1 MKACL
6 VFILFIGISLSLGC
20 SRHYRS
26 YPLFMEQAQSCVETA
41 PDSALHYLSLLKDSI
56 GCEPEETQMY
66 YHLLT
71 IKAEDKLYTRHI
83 SDSLINLIVKFYN
96 EHGDKNKQIEAYYYQ
111 GSVYRDMNDA
121 PSALDAFHEVIS
133 RSKELSSAGKKQ
145 SADLMARTYNQMGT
159 LFAYQGLYDEALQA
173 NRESVNCYLAQG
185 KKDKIS
191 YALRDIARMYDAKHQ
206 KDSALHYY
214 QKAYRTALST
224 HSPHKAYIIWGEL
237 GSFYYYSLVKADSAK
252 RMLITALKHQPD
264 MANALLVLGDV
275 YRGENRW
282 DSACYYLHQAI
293 EYGDIYKQHS
303 AYRHL
308 SSIEIQKHNYPQA
321 ITYIRRA
328 QLLADSI
335 KKITRTEAIAKINSL
350 YNYQHIQKE
359 NYTLLLENEKKN
371 TFLWILGCISVVIM
385 GVAISVY
392 FHYKKKVQNTRLQM
406 HKLSKLKEEQ
416 ETMSMKAHE
425 ENICKIKELEQ
436 KQIETEPRVK
446 ELEQKLVEQEGEIT
460 EKETLLKAQK
470 EELEQAKALQ
480 NLLLAQKEELEA
492 KNKEIIACLKKQKVL
507 QDSLRQT
514 SIYHF
519 FHQACTKADSK
530 ITEEKWSEL
539 QKEVDT
545 AYPNFSKHLYEL
557 SPKLSVIELQIC
569 YLMKISIPPTHIA
582 IFTNRTKAAIS
593 NARTRLAKR
602 LLGEQNSTEK
612 LDAFISDLQ

>member
-1 MKACL
+1 MKAHL
-6 VFILFIGISLSLGC
+6 VFILFIGVSLSLGC
-20 SRHYRS
+20 SRHRP
-26 YPLFMEQAQSCVETA
+26 YPLFMEQAQSCMETA

-56 GCEPEETQMY
+56 RREPEETQMY

-71 IKAEDKLYTRHI
+71 IKAKDKLYTRHT

-96 EHGDKNKQIEAYYYQ
+96 KYGDKNKQIEAYYYQ

-159 LFAYQGLYDEALQA
+159 LFAYQGLYDESLQA

-191 YALRDIARMYDAKHQ
+191 YALRNIARMYDAKHQ

-214 QKAYRTALST
+214 QKAYRTALSVC
-224 HSPHKAYIIWGEL
+224 SPHKAYVILGEL
-237 GSFYYYSLVKADSAK
+237 GSFYYYNLAKADSAK
-252 RMLITALKHQPD
+252 QMLITALKHQPG

-282 DSACYYLHQAI
+282 DSAYYYLHQAI

-308 SSIEIQKHNYPQA
+308 SSIEIQKQNYPQA
-321 ITYIRRA
+321 ITYIQRA

-335 KKITRTEAIAKINSL
+335 KEITRTEAIAQINSL

-359 NYTLLLENEKKN
+359 NYTLLLKNEKKN
-371 TFLWILGCISVVIM
+371 ALSWILGCISLAIT
-385 GVAISVY
+385 GVAVGIY
-392 FHYKKKVQNTRLQM
+392 FYYRKKVQATRLQTYKYR
-406 HKLSKLKEEQ
+406 KLQEEQ
-416 ETMSMKAHE
+416 EAMSMKAHE
-425 ENICKIKELEQ
+425 ENIRKIKELEQ
-436 KQIETEPRVK
+436 KQRETEPRVK
-446 ELEQKLVEQEGEIT
+446 ELEQKSVKQEREIA
-460 EKETLLKAQK
+460 EKNTLLNAQK
-470 EELEQAKALQ
+470 EELEQAKAQ
-480 NLLLAQKEELEA
+480 QDLLLAQKEQLEA
-492 KNKEIIACLKKQKVL
+492 KNQEIIASLKTQRVL

-545 AYPNFSKHLYEL
+545 AYPNFSKCLYEL
-557 SPKLSVIELQIC
+557 YPKLSVVELQIC

-582 IFTNRTKAAIS
+582 IFTNRTKSAIS
-593 NARTRLAKR
+593 NARIRLAKR

-612 LDAFISDLQ
+612 LDTFISDLQ

>member
-20 SRHYRS
+20 SRHRP

-56 GCEPEETQMY
+56 WREPEETQMY

-71 IKAEDKLYTRHI
+71 IKAKDKLYIRHT
-83 SDSLINLIVKFYN
+83 SDSLVNLIVKYYN

-111 GSVYRDMNDA
+111 GSVYRDLHDA
-121 PSALDAFHEVIS
+121 PSALGAFHEVIS
-133 RSKELSSAGKKQ
+133 RSKELPAADRKQ

-159 LFAYQGLYDEALQA
+159 LFAYQGLYDESLQA

-214 QKAYRTALST
+214 RKAYRTVLSVR
-224 HSPHKAYIIWGEL
+224 SPHKAYRILGEL
-237 GSFYYYSLVKADSAK
+237 GSFYYYSLAKADSAK
-252 RMLITALKHQPD
+252 QMLITALNHQPD
-264 MANALLVLGDV
+264 MENALLVLGDV
-275 YRGENRW
+275 YRGEARW

-321 ITYIRRA
+321 ITYIQRA

-335 KKITRTEAIAKINSL
+335 KEITRTEAIAQINSL

-359 NYTLLLENEKKN
+359 NYTLLLKNEKKN
-371 TFLWILGCISVVIM
+371 ALSWILGCISLAIA
-385 GVAISVY
+385 GVAVGIY
-392 FHYKKKVQNTRLQM
+392 FYYRKKVQATRLQTY
-406 HKLSKLKEEQ
+406 KCNKLKEER
-416 ETMSMKAHE
+416 EAMSMEAHE
-425 ENICKIKELEQ
+425 ENIRKIK
-436 KQIETEPRVK
+436 
-446 ELEQKLVEQEGEIT
+446 
-460 EKETLLKAQK
+460 
-470 EELEQAKALQ
+470 ELEQAKALKD
-480 NLLLAQKEELEA
+480 LLLAQKEQLEA
-492 KNKEIIACLKKQKVL
+492 KNQEIIASLKKQKVL

-519 FHQACTKADSK
+519 FHQACTQADSK
-530 ITEEKWSEL
+530 MTEEKWSEL

-545 AYPNFSKHLYEL
+545 AYPNFSKCLYEL

-602 LLGEQNSTEK
+602 LLGEQSSTEE
-612 LDAFISDLQ
+612 LDALISDLQ

>member
-20 SRHYRS
+20 SRHRP
-26 YPLFMEQAQSCVETA
+26 YPLFMEQAQSCMETA
-41 PDSALHYLSLLKDSI
+41 PDSALHCLSLLKDSI
-56 GCEPEETQMY
+56 RREPEETQMY

-71 IKAEDKLYTRHI
+71 IKAKDKLYIRHT
-83 SDSLINLIVKFYN
+83 SDSLVNLIVKYYN
-96 EHGDKNKQIEAYYYQ
+96 EHSDKNKLIEAYYYQ
-111 GSVYRDMNDA
+111 GSVYRDLHDA

-133 RSKELSSAGKKQ
+133 RSKELPVADRKQ

-159 LFAYQGLYDEALQA
+159 LFAYQGLYDESLQA

-185 KKDKIS
+185 KKDKTP
-191 YALRDIARMYDAKHQ
+191 YPLRNIARMYDAKHQ

-214 QKAYRTALST
+214 QKAYRTALSAR
-224 HSPHKAYIIWGEL
+224 SPHKAYRILGEL
-237 GSFYYYSLVKADSAK
+237 GSFYYYSLAKADSAK
-252 RMLITALKHQPD
+252 QMLITALNHQPD

-275 YRGENRW
+275 YRGEARW
-282 DSACYYLHQAI
+282 DSACYYLHRAI

-308 SSIEIQKHNYPQA
+308 SSIEIQKHNAPQA
-321 ITYIRRA
+321 ITYIQQA

-335 KKITRTEAIAKINSL
+335 KEITRTEAIAQINSL

-359 NYTLLLENEKKN
+359 NYTLLLENEKEN
-371 TFLWILGCISVVIM
+371 ALSWILGCISLAIA
-385 GVAISVY
+385 GVAVGIY
-392 FHYKKKVQNTRLQM
+392 FYYRKKVQTILLQTY
-406 HKLSKLKEEQ
+406 KCNKLKEER
-416 ETMSMKAHE
+416 EAMSMEAHE
-425 ENICKIKELEQ
+425 ENIRKIK
-436 KQIETEPRVK
+436 
-446 ELEQKLVEQEGEIT
+446 
-460 EKETLLKAQK
+460 
-470 EELEQAKALQ
+470 ELEQAKALQ
-480 NLLLAQKEELEA
+480 DLLLAQKEQLEA
-492 KNKEIIACLKKQKVL
+492 KNQEIIASLKKQKVL

-519 FHQACTKADSK
+519 FHQACTQADSK
-530 ITEEKWSEL
+530 MTEEKWSEL

-545 AYPNFSKHLYEL
+545 AYPNFSKCLYEL

-602 LLGEQNSTEK
+602 LLGEQSSTEE
-612 LDAFISDLQ
+612 LDALISDLQ

>member
-56 GCEPEETQMY
+56 RCEPEETQMY

-96 EHGDKNKQIEAYYYQ
+96 KYGDKNKQMEAYYYQ
-111 GSVYRDMNDA
+111 GSVYRDLHDA

-133 RSKELSSAGKKQ
+133 RSKELSPADKKQ

-214 QKAYRTALST
+214 QKAYRTALSAR
-224 HSPHKAYIIWGEL
+224 SPHKAYRILGEL

-275 YRGENRW
+275 YRSENRW

-308 SSIEIQKHNYPQA
+308 SSIEIQKHNYPQTT
-321 ITYIRRA
+321 TYLRQA

-335 KKITRTEAIAKINSL
+335 KKITRTEAVAKINSL

-416 ETMSMKAHE
+416 EAMSMKAHE

-446 ELEQKLVEQEGEIT
+446 ELEQKLVEQEGKIT

-557 SPKLSVIELQIC
+557 FPKLSVIELQIC

>member
-20 SRHYRS
+20 SRHRP
-26 YPLFMEQAQSCVETA
+26 YPLFMEQAQSCMETA

-56 GCEPEETQMY
+56 RREPEETQMY

-71 IKAEDKLYTRHI
+71 IKAKDKLYTRHT

-96 EHGDKNKQIEAYYYQ
+96 KYGDKNKQIEAYYYQ

-159 LFAYQGLYDEALQA
+159 LFAYQGLYDESLQA

-191 YALRDIARMYDAKHQ
+191 YALRNIARMYDAKHQ

-214 QKAYRTALST
+214 QKAYRTALSVC
-224 HSPHKAYIIWGEL
+224 SPHKAYVILGEL
-237 GSFYYYSLVKADSAK
+237 GSFYYYNLAKADSAK
-252 RMLITALKHQPD
+252 QMLITALKHQPG

-303 AYRHL
+303 AYQHL
-308 SSIEIQKHNYPQA
+308 SSIEIQKQNYPQA
-321 ITYIRRA
+321 ITYIQRA

-335 KKITRTEAIAKINSL
+335 KEITRTEAIAQINSL

-359 NYTLLLENEKKN
+359 NYTLLLKNEKKN
-371 TFLWILGCISVVIM
+371 ALSWILGCISLAIT
-385 GVAISVY
+385 GVAVGIY
-392 FHYKKKVQNTRLQM
+392 FYYRKKVQATRLQTYKYR
-406 HKLSKLKEEQ
+406 KLQEEQ
-416 ETMSMKAHE
+416 EAMSMEAHE
-425 ENICKIKELEQ
+425 ENIRKIKELEQ
-436 KQIETEPRVK
+436 KS
-446 ELEQKLVEQEGEIT
+446 VEQEREIT

-470 EELEQAKALQ
+470 EELEQAKARQ

-492 KNKEIIACLKKQKVL
+492 KNKEIIASLKKQKVL
-507 QDSLRQT
+507 QGSLRQT

-612 LDAFISDLQ
+612 LDTFISDLQ

>member
-1 MKACL
+1 MLLMKACL

-20 SRHYRS
+20 SRHRP

-56 GCEPEETQMY
+56 WREPEETQMY

-71 IKAEDKLYTRHI
+71 IKAKDKLYIRHT
-83 SDSLINLIVKFYN
+83 SDSLVNLIVKYYN

-111 GSVYRDMNDA
+111 GSVYRDLHDA
-121 PSALDAFHEVIS
+121 PSALGAFHEVIS
-133 RSKELSSAGKKQ
+133 RSKELPAADRKQ

-159 LFAYQGLYDEALQA
+159 LFAYQGLYDESLQA

-214 QKAYRTALST
+214 RKAYRTVLSVR
-224 HSPHKAYIIWGEL
+224 SPHKAYRILGEL
-237 GSFYYYSLVKADSAK
+237 GSFYYYSLAKADSAK
-252 RMLITALKHQPD
+252 QMLITALNHQPD
-264 MANALLVLGDV
+264 MENALLVLGDV
-275 YRGENRW
+275 YRGEARW

-321 ITYIRRA
+321 ITYIQRA

-335 KKITRTEAIAKINSL
+335 KEITRTEAIAQINSL

-359 NYTLLLENEKKN
+359 NYTLLLKNEKKN
-371 TFLWILGCISVVIM
+371 ALSWILGCISLAIA
-385 GVAISVY
+385 GVAVGIY
-392 FHYKKKVQNTRLQM
+392 FYYRKKVQATRLQTY
-406 HKLSKLKEEQ
+406 KCNKLKEER
-416 ETMSMKAHE
+416 EAMSMEAHE
-425 ENICKIKELEQ
+425 ENIRKIK
-436 KQIETEPRVK
+436 
-446 ELEQKLVEQEGEIT
+446 
-460 EKETLLKAQK
+460 
-470 EELEQAKALQ
+470 ELEQAKALQ
-480 NLLLAQKEELEA
+480 DLLLAQKEQLEA
-492 KNKEIIACLKKQKVL
+492 KNQEIIASLKKQKVL

-519 FHQACTKADSK
+519 FHQACTQADSK
-530 ITEEKWSEL
+530 MTEEKWSEL

-545 AYPNFSKHLYEL
+545 AYPNFSKCLYEL

-602 LLGEQNSTEK
+602 LLGEQSSTEE
-612 LDAFISDLQ
+612 LDALISDLQ

>member
-1 MKACL
+1 MKAHL
-6 VFILFIGISLSLGC
+6 VFILFIGVSLSLGC
-20 SRHYRS
+20 SRHRP
-26 YPLFMEQAQSCVETA
+26 YPLFMEQAQSCMETA

-56 GCEPEETQMY
+56 RREPEETQMY

-71 IKAEDKLYTRHI
+71 IKAKDKLYTRHT

-96 EHGDKNKQIEAYYYQ
+96 KYGDKNKQIEAYYYQ

-159 LFAYQGLYDEALQA
+159 LFAYQGLYDESLQA

-185 KKDKIS
+185 KKGKIS

-214 QKAYRTALST
+214 QKAYRTALSV
-224 HSPHKAYIIWGEL
+224 HSPHKAYVILGEL
-237 GSFYYYSLVKADSAK
+237 GSFYYYNLTKADSAK
-252 RMLITALKHQPD
+252 QMLITALKHQPG

-321 ITYIRRA
+321 ITYIQRA

-335 KKITRTEAIAKINSL
+335 KEITRTEAIAQINSL

-359 NYTLLLENEKKN
+359 NYTLLLKNEKKN
-371 TFLWILGCISVVIM
+371 ALSWILGCISLAVT
-385 GVAISVY
+385 GVAVGIY
-392 FHYKKKVQNTRLQM
+392 FYYRKKVQATRLQTYKYR
-406 HKLSKLKEEQ
+406 KLQEEQ
-416 ETMSMKAHE
+416 EAMSMKAHE
-425 ENICKIKELEQ
+425 ENIRKIKELEQ
-436 KQIETEPRVK
+436 KQRETEPRVK
-446 ELEQKLVEQEGEIT
+446 ELEQKSVKQEREIA
-460 EKETLLKAQK
+460 EKNTLLNAQK
-470 EELEQAKALQ
+470 EELEQAKAQ
-480 NLLLAQKEELEA
+480 QDLLLAQKEQLEA
-492 KNKEIIACLKKQKVL
+492 KNQEIIASLKTQRVL

-545 AYPNFSKHLYEL
+545 AYPNFSKCLYEL
-557 SPKLSVIELQIC
+557 YPKLSVVELQIC

-593 NARTRLAKR
+593 NARIRLAKR

-612 LDAFISDLQ
+612 LDTFISDLQ

>member
-20 SRHYRS
+20 SRHRP
-26 YPLFMEQAQSCVETA
+26 YPLFMEQAQSCMETA
-41 PDSALHYLSLLKDSI
+41 PDSALHCLSLLKDSI
-56 GCEPEETQMY
+56 RREPEETQMY

-71 IKAEDKLYTRHI
+71 IKAKDKLYIRHT
-83 SDSLINLIVKFYN
+83 SDSLVNLIVKYYN

-133 RSKELSSAGKKQ
+133 RSKELPAADRKQ

-159 LFAYQGLYDEALQA
+159 LFAYQGLYDESLQA

-214 QKAYRTALST
+214 RKAYRTVLSVR
-224 HSPHKAYIIWGEL
+224 SPHKAYRILGEL
-237 GSFYYYSLVKADSAK
+237 GSFYYYSLAKADSAK
-252 RMLITALKHQPD
+252 QMLITALNHQPD

-275 YRGENRW
+275 YRGEARW

-321 ITYIRRA
+321 ITYIQRA

-335 KKITRTEAIAKINSL
+335 KEIIRTEAIAQINSL

-359 NYTLLLENEKKN
+359 NYTLLLKNEKKN
-371 TFLWILGCISVVIM
+371 ALSWILGCISLAIA
-385 GVAISVY
+385 GVAVGIY
-392 FHYKKKVQNTRLQM
+392 FYYRKKVQATRLQTYKYR
-406 HKLSKLKEEQ
+406 KLQEEQ
-416 ETMSMKAHE
+416 EAMSMEAHE
-425 ENICKIKELEQ
+425 ENIRKIKELEQ
-436 KQIETEPRVK
+436 KS
-446 ELEQKLVEQEGEIT
+446 VEQEREIT

-470 EELEQAKALQ
+470 EELEQAKARQ

-492 KNKEIIACLKKQKVL
+492 KNKEIIASLKKQKVL
-507 QDSLRQT
+507 QGSLRQT

-612 LDAFISDLQ
+612 LDTFISDLQ

>member
-1 MKACL
+1 MKAHL
-6 VFILFIGISLSLGC
+6 VFILFIGVSLSLGC
-20 SRHYRS
+20 SRHRP

-41 PDSALHYLSLLKDSI
+41 PDSALHYLSLLKDNI
-56 GCEPEETQMY
+56 RREPEETQMY

-71 IKAEDKLYTRHI
+71 IKAKDKLYTRHT

-96 EHGDKNKQIEAYYYQ
+96 KYGDKNKQIEAYYYQ

-159 LFAYQGLYDEALQA
+159 LFAYQGLYDESLQA

-191 YALRDIARMYDAKHQ
+191 YALRNIARMYDAKHQ

-214 QKAYRTALST
+214 QKAYRTALSVC
-224 HSPHKAYIIWGEL
+224 SPHKAYVILGEL
-237 GSFYYYSLVKADSAK
+237 GSFYYNLAKADSAK
-252 RMLITALKHQPD
+252 QMLITALKHQPG

-303 AYRHL
+303 AYQHL
-308 SSIEIQKHNYPQA
+308 SSIEIQKQNYPQA
-321 ITYIRRA
+321 ITYIQRA

-335 KKITRTEAIAKINSL
+335 KEITRTEAIAQINSL

-359 NYTLLLENEKKN
+359 NYTLLLKNEKKN
-371 TFLWILGCISVVIM
+371 ALSWILGCISLAIT
-385 GVAISVY
+385 GVAVGIY
-392 FHYKKKVQNTRLQM
+392 FYYRKKVQATRLQTYKYR
-406 HKLSKLKEEQ
+406 KLQEEQ
-416 ETMSMKAHE
+416 EAMSMKAHE
-425 ENICKIKELEQ
+425 ENIRKIKELEQ
-436 KQIETEPRVK
+436 KQRETEPRVK
-446 ELEQKLVEQEGEIT
+446 ELEQKSVKQEREIA
-460 EKETLLKAQK
+460 EKNTLLNAQK
-470 EELEQAKALQ
+470 EELEQAKAQ
-480 NLLLAQKEELEA
+480 QDLLLAQKEQLEA
-492 KNKEIIACLKKQKVL
+492 KNQEIIASLKTQRVL

-545 AYPNFSKHLYEL
+545 AYPNFSKCLYEL
-557 SPKLSVIELQIC
+557 YPKLSVVELQIC
-569 YLMKISIPPTHIA
+569 YLMKISIPPIHIA

-593 NARTRLAKR
+593 NARTRLAKK

-612 LDAFISDLQ
+612 LDTFISDLQ

>member
-1 MKACL
+1 MKNNIAFNKTFVPLLLMKACL

-20 SRHYRS
+20 SRHRP

-56 GCEPEETQMY
+56 WREPEETQMY

-71 IKAEDKLYTRHI
+71 IKAKDKLYIRHT
-83 SDSLINLIVKFYN
+83 SDSLVNLIVKYYN

-111 GSVYRDMNDA
+111 GSVYRDLHDA
-121 PSALDAFHEVIS
+121 PSALGAFHEVIS
-133 RSKELSSAGKKQ
+133 RSKELPAADRKQ

-159 LFAYQGLYDEALQA
+159 LFAYQGLYDESLQA

-214 QKAYRTALST
+214 RKAYRTVLSVR
-224 HSPHKAYIIWGEL
+224 SPHKAYRILGEL
-237 GSFYYYSLVKADSAK
+237 GSFYYYSLAKADSAK
-252 RMLITALKHQPD
+252 QMLITALNHQPD
-264 MANALLVLGDV
+264 MENALLVLGDV
-275 YRGENRW
+275 YRGEARW

-321 ITYIRRA
+321 ITYIQRA

-335 KKITRTEAIAKINSL
+335 KEITRTEAIAQINSL

-359 NYTLLLENEKKN
+359 NYTLLLKNEKKN
-371 TFLWILGCISVVIM
+371 ALSWILGCISLAIA
-385 GVAISVY
+385 GVAVGIY
-392 FHYKKKVQNTRLQM
+392 FYYRKKVQATRLQTY
-406 HKLSKLKEEQ
+406 KCNKLKEER
-416 ETMSMKAHE
+416 EAMSMEAHE
-425 ENICKIKELEQ
+425 ENIRKIK
-436 KQIETEPRVK
+436 
-446 ELEQKLVEQEGEIT
+446 
-460 EKETLLKAQK
+460 
-470 EELEQAKALQ
+470 ELEQAKALQ
-480 NLLLAQKEELEA
+480 DLLLAQKEQLEA
-492 KNKEIIACLKKQKVL
+492 KNQEIIASLKKQKVL

-519 FHQACTKADSK
+519 FHQACTQADSK
-530 ITEEKWSEL
+530 MTEEKWSEL

-545 AYPNFSKHLYEL
+545 AYPNFSKCLYEL

-602 LLGEQNSTEK
+602 LLGEQSSTEE
-612 LDAFISDLQ
+612 LDALISDLQ

>member
-1 MKACL
+1 MKAHL
-6 VFILFIGISLSLGC
+6 VFILFIGVSLSLGC
-20 SRHYRS
+20 SRHRP
-26 YPLFMEQAQSCVETA
+26 YPLFMEQAQSCMETA

-56 GCEPEETQMY
+56 RREPEETQMY

-71 IKAEDKLYTRHI
+71 IKAKDKLYTRHT

-96 EHGDKNKQIEAYYYQ
+96 KYGDKNKQIEAYYYQ

-159 LFAYQGLYDEALQA
+159 LFAYQGLYDESLQA

-191 YALRDIARMYDAKHQ
+191 YALRNIARMYDAKHQ
-206 KDSALHYY
+206 NDSALHYY
-214 QKAYRTALST
+214 QKAYRTALSVC
-224 HSPHKAYIIWGEL
+224 SPHKAYVILGEL
-237 GSFYYYSLVKADSAK
+237 GSFYYYNLAKADSAK
-252 RMLITALKHQPD
+252 QMLITALKHQPG

-282 DSACYYLHQAI
+282 DSAYYYLHQAI

-321 ITYIRRA
+321 ITYIQRA

-335 KKITRTEAIAKINSL
+335 KEITRTEAIAQINSL

-359 NYTLLLENEKKN
+359 NYTLLLKNEKKN
-371 TFLWILGCISVVIM
+371 ALSWILGCISLAIT
-385 GVAISVY
+385 GVAVGIY
-392 FHYKKKVQNTRLQM
+392 FYYRKKVQATRLQTYKYR
-406 HKLSKLKEEQ
+406 KLQEEQ
-416 ETMSMKAHE
+416 EAMSMKAHE
-425 ENICKIKELEQ
+425 ENIRKIKELEQ
-436 KQIETEPRVK
+436 KQRETEPRVK
-446 ELEQKLVEQEGEIT
+446 ELEQKSVKQEREIA
-460 EKETLLKAQK
+460 EKNTLLNAQK
-470 EELEQAKALQ
+470 EELEQAKAQ
-480 NLLLAQKEELEA
+480 QDLLLAQKEQLEA
-492 KNKEIIACLKKQKVL
+492 KNQEIIASLKTQRVL

-519 FHQACTKADSK
+519 FHRACTKADSK

-545 AYPNFSKHLYEL
+545 AYPNFSKCLYEL
-557 SPKLSVIELQIC
+557 YPKLSVVELQIC

-582 IFTNRTKAAIS
+582 IFTNRTKSAIS
-593 NARTRLAKR
+593 NARIRLAKR

-612 LDAFISDLQ
+612 LNTFISDLQ

>member
-6 VFILFIGISLSLGC
+6 VFILFIGISLLLGC

-71 IKAEDKLYTRHI
+71 IKAEDKLYTRHT
-83 SDSLINLIVKFYN
+83 SDSLINLIVKFYD
-96 EHGDKNKQIEAYYYQ
+96 EHGDKNKLIEAYYYQ
-111 GSVYRDMNDA
+111 GSVYRDLHDA
-121 PSALDAFHEVIS
+121 PSALDAFREVIS
-133 RSKELSSAGKKQ
+133 RSKELSAADKKQ

-159 LFAYQGLYDEALQA
+159 LFAYQGLYDESLQA

-185 KKDKIS
+185 KENKIF

-237 GSFYYYSLVKADSAK
+237 GSFYYYSLGKADSAK
-252 RMLITALKHQPD
+252 QMLITALNHQPD

-275 YRGENRW
+275 YRGEARW

-293 EYGDIYKQHS
+293 EYGDIQKQHS

-321 ITYIRRA
+321 TTYLRQA

-335 KKITRTEAIAKINSL
+335 KEITRTEAITKINSL

-359 NYTLLLENEKKN
+359 NYTFLLDNEKKS

-416 ETMSMKAHE
+416 EAKSMKAHE
-425 ENICKIKELEQ
+425 ENICKIK
-436 KQIETEPRVK
+436 
-446 ELEQKLVEQEGEIT
+446 
-460 EKETLLKAQK
+460 
-470 EELEQAKALQ
+470 ELEQAKALQ

-557 SPKLSVIELQIC
+557 SPKLSVIELRIC
-569 YLMKISIPPTHIA
+569 YLMKISIPPPHIA
-582 IFTNRTKAAIS
+582 IFPNRTKAAIS

-612 LDAFISDLQ
+612 LDDFISDLQ

>member
-20 SRHYRS
+20 SRHRP
-26 YPLFMEQAQSCVETA
+26 YPLFMEQAQSCMETA
-41 PDSALHYLSLLKDSI
+41 PDSALHCLSLLKDSI
-56 GCEPEETQMY
+56 RREPEETQMY

-71 IKAEDKLYTRHI
+71 IKAKDKLYIRHT
-83 SDSLINLIVKFYN
+83 SDSLVNLIVKYYN
-96 EHGDKNKQIEAYYYQ
+96 EHSDKNKLIEAYYYQ
-111 GSVYRDMNDA
+111 GSVYRDLHDA

-133 RSKELSSAGKKQ
+133 RSKELPVADRKQ

-159 LFAYQGLYDEALQA
+159 LFAYQGLYDESLQA

-185 KKDKIS
+185 KKDKTP
-191 YALRDIARMYDAKHQ
+191 YPLRNIARMYDAKHQ

-214 QKAYRTALST
+214 QKAYRTALSAR
-224 HSPHKAYIIWGEL
+224 SPHKAYRILGEL

-252 RMLITALKHQPD
+252 QMLITALNHQPD

-275 YRGENRW
+275 YRGEARW
-282 DSACYYLHQAI
+282 DSACYYLHRAI

-308 SSIEIQKHNYPQA
+308 SSIEIQKHNAPQA
-321 ITYIRRA
+321 ITYIQQA

-335 KKITRTEAIAKINSL
+335 KEITRTEAIAQINSL

-359 NYTLLLENEKKN
+359 NYTLLLENEKEN
-371 TFLWILGCISVVIM
+371 ALSWILGCISLAIA
-385 GVAISVY
+385 GVAVGIY
-392 FHYKKKVQNTRLQM
+392 FYYRKKVQTILLQTY
-406 HKLSKLKEEQ
+406 KCNKLKEER
-416 ETMSMKAHE
+416 EAMSMEAHE
-425 ENICKIKELEQ
+425 ENIRKIK
-436 KQIETEPRVK
+436 
-446 ELEQKLVEQEGEIT
+446 
-460 EKETLLKAQK
+460 
-470 EELEQAKALQ
+470 ELEQAKALQ
-480 NLLLAQKEELEA
+480 DLLLAQKEQLEA
-492 KNKEIIACLKKQKVL
+492 KNQEIIASLKKQKVL

-519 FHQACTKADSK
+519 FHQACTQADSK
-530 ITEEKWSEL
+530 MTEEKWSEL

-545 AYPNFSKHLYEL
+545 AYPNFSKCLYEL

-602 LLGEQNSTEK
+602 LLGEQSSTEE
-612 LDAFISDLQ
+612 LDALISDLQ

>member
-1 MKACL
+1 MKAHL
-6 VFILFIGISLSLGC
+6 VFILFIGVSLSLGC
-20 SRHYRS
+20 SRHRP
-26 YPLFMEQAQSCVETA
+26 YPLFMEQAQSCMETA

-56 GCEPEETQMY
+56 RREPEETQMY

-71 IKAEDKLYTRHI
+71 IKAKDKLYTRHT

-96 EHGDKNKQIEAYYYQ
+96 KYGDKNKQIEAYYYQ

-159 LFAYQGLYDEALQA
+159 LFAYQGLYDESLQA

-185 KKDKIS
+185 KKGKIS

-214 QKAYRTALST
+214 QKAYRTALSV
-224 HSPHKAYIIWGEL
+224 HSPHKAYVILGEL
-237 GSFYYYSLVKADSAK
+237 GSFYYYNLTKADSAK
-252 RMLITALKHQPD
+252 QMLITALKHQPG

-321 ITYIRRA
+321 ITYIQRA

-335 KKITRTEAIAKINSL
+335 KEITRTEAIAQINSL

-359 NYTLLLENEKKN
+359 NYTLLLKNEKKN
-371 TFLWILGCISVVIM
+371 ALSWILGCISLAVT
-385 GVAISVY
+385 GVAVGIY
-392 FHYKKKVQNTRLQM
+392 FYYRKKVQATRLQTYKYR
-406 HKLSKLKEEQ
+406 KLQEEQ
-416 ETMSMKAHE
+416 EAMSMKAHE
-425 ENICKIKELEQ
+425 ENIRKIKELEQ
-436 KQIETEPRVK
+436 KQRETEPRVK
-446 ELEQKLVEQEGEIT
+446 ELEQKSVKQEREIA
-460 EKETLLKAQK
+460 EKNTLLNAQK
-470 EELEQAKALQ
+470 EELEQAKAQ
-480 NLLLAQKEELEA
+480 QDLLLAQKEQLEA
-492 KNKEIIACLKKQKVL
+492 KNQEIIASLKTQRVL

-545 AYPNFSKHLYEL
+545 AYPNFSKCLYEL
-557 SPKLSVIELQIC
+557 YPKLSVVELQIC

-593 NARTRLAKR
+593 NARIRLAKR

-612 LDAFISDLQ
+612 LNTFISDLQ

>member
-1 MKACL
+1 MKAHL
-6 VFILFIGISLSLGC
+6 VFILFIGVSLSLGC
-20 SRHYRS
+20 SRHRS
-26 YPLFMEQAQSCVETA
+26 YPLFMEQAQSCMETA

-56 GCEPEETQMY
+56 RREPEETQMY

-71 IKAEDKLYTRHI
+71 IKAKDKLYTRHT

-96 EHGDKNKQIEAYYYQ
+96 KYGDKNKQIEAYYYQ

-133 RSKELSSAGKKQ
+133 RSKELSPADKGQ
-145 SADLMARTYNQMGT
+145 YADLMARTYNQMGT
-159 LFAYQGLYDEALQA
+159 LFAYQGLYDESLQA

-185 KKDKIS
+185 KKGKIS

-214 QKAYRTALST
+214 QKAYRTALSV
-224 HSPHKAYIIWGEL
+224 HSPHKVYVILGEL
-237 GSFYYYSLVKADSAK
+237 GSFYYYNLTKADSAK
-252 RMLITALKHQPD
+252 QMLITALKHQPG

-275 YRGENRW
+275 YWGENRW

-321 ITYIRRA
+321 ITYIQRA

-335 KKITRTEAIAKINSL
+335 KEITRTEAIAQINSL

-359 NYTLLLENEKKN
+359 NYTLLLKNEKKN
-371 TFLWILGCISVVIM
+371 ALSWILGCISLAVT
-385 GVAISVY
+385 GVAVGIY
-392 FHYKKKVQNTRLQM
+392 FYYRKKVQATRLQTYKYR
-406 HKLSKLKEEQ
+406 KLQEEQ
-416 ETMSMKAHE
+416 EAMSMKAHE
-425 ENICKIKELEQ
+425 ENIRKIKELEQ
-436 KQIETEPRVK
+436 KQRETEPRVK
-446 ELEQKLVEQEGEIT
+446 ELEQKSVKQEREIA
-460 EKETLLKAQK
+460 EKNTLLKAQK
-470 EELEQAKALQ
+470 EELEQAKAQ
-480 NLLLAQKEELEA
+480 QDLLLAQKEQLEA
-492 KNKEIIACLKKQKVL
+492 KNQEIIASLKAQRVL

-545 AYPNFSKHLYEL
+545 AYPNFSKCLYEL
-557 SPKLSVIELQIC
+557 YPKLSVVELQIC

-602 LLGEQNSTEK
+602 LLGEENSTEK
-612 LDAFISDLQ
+612 LDTFISDLQ

>member
-1 MKACL
+1 MKAHL
-6 VFILFIGISLSLGC
+6 VFILFIGVSLSLGC
-20 SRHYRS
+20 SRHRP
-26 YPLFMEQAQSCVETA
+26 YPLFMEQAQSCMETA

-56 GCEPEETQMY
+56 RREPEETQMY

-71 IKAEDKLYTRHI
+71 IKAKDKLYTRHT

-96 EHGDKNKQIEAYYYQ
+96 KYGDKNKQIEAYYYQ

-159 LFAYQGLYDEALQA
+159 LFAYQGLYDESLQA

-185 KKDKIS
+185 KKGKIS

-214 QKAYRTALST
+214 QKAYRTALSV
-224 HSPHKAYIIWGEL
+224 HSPHKAYVILGEL
-237 GSFYYYSLVKADSAK
+237 GSFYYYNLTKADSAK
-252 RMLITALKHQPD
+252 QMLITALKHQPG

-321 ITYIRRA
+321 ITYIQRA

-335 KKITRTEAIAKINSL
+335 KEITRTEAIAQINSL

-359 NYTLLLENEKKN
+359 NYTLLLKNEKKN
-371 TFLWILGCISVVIM
+371 ALSWILGCISLAIT
-385 GVAISVY
+385 GVAVGIY
-392 FHYKKKVQNTRLQM
+392 FYYRKKVQATRLQTYKYR
-406 HKLSKLKEEQ
+406 KLQEEQ
-416 ETMSMKAHE
+416 EAMSMKAHE
-425 ENICKIKELEQ
+425 ENIRKIKELEQ
-436 KQIETEPRVK
+436 KQRETEPRVK
-446 ELEQKLVEQEGEIT
+446 ELEQKSVKQEREIA
-460 EKETLLKAQK
+460 EKNTLLNAQK
-470 EELEQAKALQ
+470 EELEQAKAQ
-480 NLLLAQKEELEA
+480 QDLLLAQKEQLEA
-492 KNKEIIACLKKQKVL
+492 KNQEIIASLKTQRVL

-545 AYPNFSKHLYEL
+545 AYPNFSKCLYEL
-557 SPKLSVIELQIC
+557 YPKLSVVELQIC

-593 NARTRLAKR
+593 NARIRLAKR

-612 LDAFISDLQ
+612 LDTFISDLQ

>member
-20 SRHYRS
+20 SRHRP

-56 GCEPEETQMY
+56 WREPEETQMY

-71 IKAEDKLYTRHI
+71 IKAKDKLYIRHT
-83 SDSLINLIVKFYN
+83 SDSLVNLIVKYYN

-111 GSVYRDMNDA
+111 GSVYRDLHDA
-121 PSALDAFHEVIS
+121 PSALGAFHEVIS
-133 RSKELSSAGKKQ
+133 RSKELPAADRKQ

-159 LFAYQGLYDEALQA
+159 LFAYQGLYDESLQA

-214 QKAYRTALST
+214 RKAYRTVLSVR
-224 HSPHKAYIIWGEL
+224 SPHKAYRILGEL
-237 GSFYYYSLVKADSAK
+237 GSFYYYSLAKADSAK
-252 RMLITALKHQPD
+252 QMLITALNHQPD
-264 MANALLVLGDV
+264 MENALLVLGDV
-275 YRGENRW
+275 YRGEARW

-321 ITYIRRA
+321 ITYIQRA

-335 KKITRTEAIAKINSL
+335 KEITRTEAIAQINSL

-359 NYTLLLENEKKN
+359 NYTLLLKNEKKN
-371 TFLWILGCISVVIM
+371 ALSWILGCISLAIA
-385 GVAISVY
+385 GVAVGIY
-392 FHYKKKVQNTRLQM
+392 FYYRKKVQATRLQTY
-406 HKLSKLKEEQ
+406 KCNKLKEER
-416 ETMSMKAHE
+416 EAMSMEAHE
-425 ENICKIKELEQ
+425 ENIRKIK
-436 KQIETEPRVK
+436 
-446 ELEQKLVEQEGEIT
+446 
-460 EKETLLKAQK
+460 
-470 EELEQAKALQ
+470 ELEQAKALQ
-480 NLLLAQKEELEA
+480 DLLLAQKEQLEA
-492 KNKEIIACLKKQKVL
+492 KNQEIIASLKKQKVL

-519 FHQACTKADSK
+519 FHQACTQADSK
-530 ITEEKWSEL
+530 MTEEKWSEL

-545 AYPNFSKHLYEL
+545 AYPNFSKCLYEL

-602 LLGEQNSTEK
+602 VLGEQSSTEE
-612 LDAFISDLQ
+612 LDALISDLQ

>member
-1 MKACL
+1 
-6 VFILFIGISLSLGC
+6 
-20 SRHYRS
+20 
-26 YPLFMEQAQSCVETA
+26 MEQARSCVETV

-56 GCEPEETQMY
+56 RREPEETQMY

-71 IKAEDKLYTRHI
+71 IKAKDKLYIRHT
-83 SDSLINLIVKFYN
+83 SDSLINLIVKYYN
-96 EHGDKNKQIEAYYYQ
+96 EHGDKNKLIEAYYYQ
-111 GSVYRDMNDA
+111 GSVYRDLHDA

-133 RSKELSSAGKKQ
+133 RSKELSAADKKQ

-185 KKDKIS
+185 KEDKIS

-214 QKAYRTALST
+214 QKAYRTALSAR
-224 HSPHKAYIIWGEL
+224 SPHKAYRILGEL
-237 GSFYYYSLVKADSAK
+237 GSFYYYSLAKADSAK
-252 RMLITALKHQPD
+252 QMLIAALKQQPD

-321 ITYIRRA
+321 ITYIQRA

-335 KKITRTEAIAKINSL
+335 KEITRTEAIAKINSL

-359 NYTLLLENEKKN
+359 NYTLLLKNEKKN
-371 TFLWILGCISVVIM
+371 ALSWILGCISLAIV
-385 GVAISVY
+385 GVAVGIY
-392 FHYKKKVQNTRLQM
+392 FYYRKKVQATRLQTYKYR
-406 HKLSKLKEEQ
+406 KLQEEQ
-416 ETMSMKAHE
+416 EAMSMEAHE
-425 ENICKIKELEQ
+425 ENIRKIKELEQ
-436 KQIETEPRVK
+436 KSA
-446 ELEQKLVEQEGEIT
+446 EQEREIT

-470 EELEQAKALQ
+470 EELEQAKAQQ

-492 KNKEIIACLKKQKVL
+492 KNKEIIASLKKQKVL

-612 LDAFISDLQ
+612 LDTFISDLQ

>member
-1 MKACL
+1 MKAHL
-6 VFILFIGISLSLGC
+6 VFILFIGVSLSLGC
-20 SRHYRS
+20 SRHRP
-26 YPLFMEQAQSCVETA
+26 YPLFMEQAQSCMETA

-56 GCEPEETQMY
+56 RREPEETQMY

-71 IKAEDKLYTRHI
+71 IKAKDKLYTRHT

-96 EHGDKNKQIEAYYYQ
+96 KYGDKNKQIEAYYYQ

-121 PSALDAFHEVIS
+121 PSALDTFHEVIS

-159 LFAYQGLYDEALQA
+159 LFAYQGLYDESLQA

-185 KKDKIS
+185 KKGKIS

-214 QKAYRTALST
+214 QKAYRTALSV
-224 HSPHKAYIIWGEL
+224 HSPHKVYVILGEL
-237 GSFYYYSLVKADSAK
+237 GSFYYYNLAKADSAK
-252 RMLITALKHQPD
+252 QMLITALKHQPG

-282 DSACYYLHQAI
+282 DSAYYYLHQAI

-321 ITYIRRA
+321 ITYIQRA

-335 KKITRTEAIAKINSL
+335 KEITRTEAIAQINSL

-359 NYTLLLENEKKN
+359 NYTLLLKNEKKN
-371 TFLWILGCISVVIM
+371 ALSWILGCISLAIT
-385 GVAISVY
+385 GVAVGIY
-392 FHYKKKVQNTRLQM
+392 FYYRKKVQATRLQTYKYR
-406 HKLSKLKEEQ
+406 KLQEEQ
-416 ETMSMKAHE
+416 EAMSMKAHE
-425 ENICKIKELEQ
+425 ENIRKIKELEQ
-436 KQIETEPRVK
+436 KQRETEPRVK
-446 ELEQKLVEQEGEIT
+446 ELEQKSVKQEREIA
-460 EKETLLKAQK
+460 EKNTLLNAQK
-470 EELEQAKALQ
+470 EELEQAKAQ
-480 NLLLAQKEELEA
+480 QDLLLAQKEQLEA
-492 KNKEIIACLKKQKVL
+492 KNQEIIASLKTQRVL

-545 AYPNFSKHLYEL
+545 AYPNFSKCLYEL
-557 SPKLSVIELQIC
+557 YPKLSVVELQIC
-569 YLMKISIPPTHIA
+569 YLMKISIPPIHIA

-612 LDAFISDLQ
+612 LDTFISDLQ

>member
-20 SRHYRS
+20 SRHRP
-26 YPLFMEQAQSCVETA
+26 YPLFVEQAQSCMETA
-41 PDSALHYLSLLKDSI
+41 PDSALHCLSLLKDSI
-56 GCEPEETQMY
+56 RREPEETQMY

-71 IKAEDKLYTRHI
+71 IKAKDKLYIRHT
-83 SDSLINLIVKFYN
+83 SDSLVNLIVKYYN

-133 RSKELSSAGKKQ
+133 RSKELSAADKKQ

-185 KKDKIS
+185 KEDKIS

-214 QKAYRTALST
+214 QKAYRTALSAR
-224 HSPHKAYIIWGEL
+224 SPHKAYRILGEL
-237 GSFYYYSLVKADSAK
+237 GSFYYYSLAKADSAK
-252 RMLITALKHQPD
+252 QMLITALNHQPD

-275 YRGENRW
+275 YRGEARW

-321 ITYIRRA
+321 ITYIQRA

-335 KKITRTEAIAKINSL
+335 KEITRTEAIAQINSL

-359 NYTLLLENEKKN
+359 NYTLLLKNEKKN
-371 TFLWILGCISVVIM
+371 ALSWILGCISLAIA
-385 GVAISVY
+385 GVAVGIY
-392 FHYKKKVQNTRLQM
+392 FYYRKKVQATRLQTYKYR
-406 HKLSKLKEEQ
+406 KLQEEQ
-416 ETMSMKAHE
+416 EAMSMEAHE
-425 ENICKIKELEQ
+425 ENIRKIKELEQ
-436 KQIETEPRVK
+436 KS
-446 ELEQKLVEQEGEIT
+446 VEQEREIT

-470 EELEQAKALQ
+470 EELEQAKARQ

-492 KNKEIIACLKKQKVL
+492 KNKEIIASLKKQKVL
-507 QDSLRQT
+507 QGSLRQT

-519 FHQACTKADSK
+519 SIRH
-530 ITEEKWSEL
+530 
-539 QKEVDT
+539 V
-545 AYPNFSKHLYEL
+545 PR
-557 SPKLSVIELQIC
+557 QI
-569 YLMKISIPPTHIA
+569 
-582 IFTNRTKAAIS
+582 
-593 NARTRLAKR
+593 AK
-602 LLGEQNSTEK
+602 
-612 LDAFISDLQ
+612 

>member
-20 SRHYRS
+20 SRHRP

-56 GCEPEETQMY
+56 WREPEETQMY

-71 IKAEDKLYTRHI
+71 IKAKDKLYIRHT
-83 SDSLINLIVKFYN
+83 SDSLVNLIVKYYN

-111 GSVYRDMNDA
+111 GSVYRDLHDA
-121 PSALDAFHEVIS
+121 PSALGAFHEVIS
-133 RSKELSSAGKKQ
+133 RSKELPAADRKQ

-159 LFAYQGLYDEALQA
+159 LFAYQGLYDESLQA

-214 QKAYRTALST
+214 RKAYRTVLSVR
-224 HSPHKAYIIWGEL
+224 SPHKAYRILGEL
-237 GSFYYYSLVKADSAK
+237 GSFYYYSLAKADSAK
-252 RMLITALKHQPD
+252 QMLITALNHQPD
-264 MANALLVLGDV
+264 MENALLVLGDV
-275 YRGENRW
+275 YRGEARW

-308 SSIEIQKHNYPQA
+308 SSIEIQKHNYPKA
-321 ITYIRRA
+321 ITYIQRA

-335 KKITRTEAIAKINSL
+335 KEITRTEAIAQINSL

-359 NYTLLLENEKKN
+359 NYTLLLKNEKKN
-371 TFLWILGCISVVIM
+371 ALSWILGCISLAIA
-385 GVAISVY
+385 GVAVGIY
-392 FHYKKKVQNTRLQM
+392 FYYRKKVQATRLQTY
-406 HKLSKLKEEQ
+406 KCNKLKEER
-416 ETMSMKAHE
+416 EAMSMEAHE
-425 ENICKIKELEQ
+425 ENIRKIK
-436 KQIETEPRVK
+436 
-446 ELEQKLVEQEGEIT
+446 
-460 EKETLLKAQK
+460 
-470 EELEQAKALQ
+470 ELEQAKALQ
-480 NLLLAQKEELEA
+480 DLLLAQKEQLEA
-492 KNKEIIACLKKQKVL
+492 KNQEIIASLKKQKVL

-519 FHQACTKADSK
+519 FHQACTQADSK
-530 ITEEKWSEL
+530 MTEEKWSEL

-545 AYPNFSKHLYEL
+545 AYPNFSKCLYEL

-602 LLGEQNSTEK
+602 LLGEQSSTEE
-612 LDAFISDLQ
+612 LDALISDLQ

>member
-1 MKACL
+1 MKARL
-6 VFILFIGISLSLGC
+6 FLILFIGISLSLGC

-26 YPLFMEQAQSCVETA
+26 YPLFMEQAQSCMETA

-185 KKDKIS
+185 KENKIF

-237 GSFYYYSLVKADSAK
+237 GSFYYYSLGKADSAK

-335 KKITRTEAIAKINSL
+335 KEITRTEAIAQINSL
-350 YNYQHIQKE
+350 YNYGHTQKE
-359 NYTLLLENEKKN
+359 NNELQRKN
-371 TFLWILGCISVVIM
+371 IRTTRMI
-385 GVAISVY
+385 VALMYIVLMIIGGGLFY
-392 FHYKKKVQNTRLQM
+392 YVWEKQRIKEKNDRI
-406 HKLSKLKEEQ
+406 HKLEEQ
-416 ETMSMKAHE
+416 LKAQSTTTV
-425 ENICKIKELEQ
+425 NNNNQIIKELTTQ
-436 KQIETEPRVK
+436 
-446 ELEQKLVEQEGEIT
+446 LEEDEGQCNDSLQQEIIQ
-460 EKETLLKAQK
+460 AQK
-470 EELEQAKALQ
+470 ACLEASNQQITAIQNKKALQ
-480 NLLLAQKEELEA
+480 EQSLIQS
-492 KNKEIIACLKKQKVL
+492 EIYYIFHEFGHK
-507 QDSLRQT
+507 DSDTL
-514 SIYHF
+514 
-519 FHQACTKADSK
+519 K
-530 ITEEKWSEL
+530 ITQEHWEALYSAIN
-539 QKEVDT
+539 T
-545 AYPNFSKHLYEL
+545 AYPDFRNRLYEL
-557 SPKLSVIELQIC
+557 CPKLSLLELQVCCLIKI
-569 YLMKISIPPTHIA
+569 KISPT
-582 IFTNRTKAAIS
+582 TIS
-593 NARTRLAKR
+593 ILLNCSKPTVSNTRARLSKKIY
-602 LLGEQNSTEK
+602 GKEGNVKK
-612 LDAFISDLQ
+612 LDALLLDL